1 MKVLEDYNIILKF
14 KEMRSI
20 GDICKD
26 LGIEY
31 ANVVQGKTTK
41 ENMHK
46 VVQEL
51 KLELYKINLFMG
63 EK

>member
-1 MKVLEDYNIILKF
+1 MKNLDDYNIILKF

-20 GDICKD
+20 GDICKELSID
-26 LGIEY
+26 Y
-31 ANVVQGKTTK
+31 ANVVNGRTTK